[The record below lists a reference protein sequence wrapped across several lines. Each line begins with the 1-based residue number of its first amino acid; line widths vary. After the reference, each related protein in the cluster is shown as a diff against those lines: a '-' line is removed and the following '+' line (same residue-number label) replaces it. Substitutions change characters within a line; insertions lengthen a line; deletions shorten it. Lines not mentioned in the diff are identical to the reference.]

1 MKLQLSNNANQK
13 VFTGHGEG
21 YVAVSGERYQRPI
34 AVTPQQVH
42 TDWPAQDFATLEE
55 EHFAWFLA
63 FQPEVVLLGTGSRQ
77 QFPHPRLY
85 RQLTEAGIAVEIMDT
100 PAACRT
106 YNLLVADERKVI
118 AAILL

>member
-1 MKLQLSNNANQK
+1 MKLQLSNTANQK
-13 VFTGHGEG
+13 IFTGHGDG
-21 YVAVSGERYQRPI
+21 YVSVNAERYQRPV
-34 AVTPQQVH
+34 AVMAQQLLE
-42 TDWPAQDFATLEE
+42 WPAQDFASLNES
-55 EHFAWFLA
+55 HFAYFLEHR
-63 FQPEVVLLGTGSRQ
+63 PEVVLLGTGSRQ

-118 AAILL
+118 AAILI